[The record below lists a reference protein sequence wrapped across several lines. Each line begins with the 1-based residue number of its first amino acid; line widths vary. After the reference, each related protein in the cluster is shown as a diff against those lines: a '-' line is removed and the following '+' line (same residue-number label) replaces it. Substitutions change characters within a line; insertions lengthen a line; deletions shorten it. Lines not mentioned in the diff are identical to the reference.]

1 MANSPWGRIV
11 RVTTQRHG
19 EGPPILEFYCVA
31 ESDLV
36 MAESVIKVALA
47 SRSDVSVEAAEL
59 RRPAEIEALG
69 LKRGEFTRVFHDSLK
84 PLPPHLAIAA
94 QGTQAT
100 GIRTIAPTGST
111 NASRW
116 LFPLAASIA
125 ALAVGVAGGYLFRD
139 FSGGYV
145 AAEATSVDPLTA
157 KYEATLQGSLDSA
170 AAAGQSFTYDSPGEG
185 QGKITLGRSF
195 TTSYSHGCRDFSREE
210 IRGTARSSGDG
221 LACRAPDGSWSIM
234 FFRGAS

>member
-1 MANSPWGRIV
+1 M
-11 RVTTQRHG
+11 
-19 EGPPILEFYCVA
+19 LEFYCVA

-36 MAESVIKVALA
+36 MAEAVIKAALVAIPDACVKAVAL
-47 SRSDVSVEAAEL
+47 RT
-59 RRPAEIEALG
+59 PAEIEALG
-69 LKRGEFTRVFHDSLK
+69 LKRGEFTRVSHDALE
-84 PLPPHLAIAA
+84 PLPPHLVTAA

-100 GIRTIAPTGST
+100 GIRTIAPTGSP

-125 ALAVGVAGGYLFRD
+125 ALAVGLAGGYLFRD
-139 FSGGYV
+139 FSAGYV

-157 KYEATLQGSLDSA
+157 NYEATLQGSLDSA

-195 TTSYSHGCRDFSREE
+195 TTSYSHGCRDFGREE

-221 LACRAPDGSWSIM
+221 LACRTRDGSWSIM
-234 FFRGAS
+234 FFRGVS

>member
-1 MANSPWGRIV
+1 
-11 RVTTQRHG
+11 
-19 EGPPILEFYCVA
+19 
-31 ESDLV
+31 
-36 MAESVIKVALA
+36 MAEAVIKVALA

-59 RRPAEIEALG
+59 CRPAEIEALG
-69 LKRGEFTRVFHDSLK
+69 LKRGEFTRVSHDALES
-84 PLPPHLAIAA
+84 LPPHLESAA

-100 GIRTIAPTGST
+100 GIPTIAPTGSPH
-111 NASRW
+111 ASRW

-125 ALAVGVAGGYLFRD
+125 ALAVGLAGGYLFRD

-157 KYEATLQGSLDSA
+157 NYEATLQGSLNSA

-221 LACRAPDGSWSIM
+221 LACRTPDGSWSIM